1 MSKIKEIA
9 PEKIFLILSLVFG
22 LLFVFITPPFQSP
35 DENSHFLKAYSV
47 SKGKF
52 FPEVQNK
59 KLGNYFPK
67 EYLNYIKEKEKYSTN
82 FDKKYSYKEFY
93 NDQLLKINYKDVEFS
108 SYATQETSPV
118 FYIVPALGMLFGKI
132 LMRIFNITGAGPAFL
147 LYCARIASLLFS
159 TFIIYQAIKIS
170 PKFKKTISA
179 ICLVPMTLFLFSMV
193 TYDNL
198 LIPMS
203 ILGIVLMLKLIYD
216 KKYIFTKKN
225 ILMLGLISFI
235 LLNLKVF
242 YSFIFILIFFIPKE
256 KFKFKNKKVLCIIL
270 FAASIILISTLFKIP
285 NILINKNI
293 VVTNSPSNLGYLL
306 HHPFKY
312 MSVLYNSIIDNRL
325 FLLCSVIGVFGL
337 LDSYLPIVIIFFYY
351 IYLLIVFFVDGN
363 GIKVDKK
370 IKVFLLIGS
379 FFAFAGIFTAMYISW
394 TPVVVKENATQT
406 ISGVQGRY
414 FIPLMFPI
422 AIIFSN
428 NIKNN
433 SFFEKVRKGYI
444 IYPFIC
450 LLLTVFVLIIR
461 FWI

>member
-1 MSKIKEIA
+1 
-9 PEKIFLILSLVFG
+9 
-22 LLFVFITPPFQSP
+22 
-35 DENSHFLKAYSV
+35 
-47 SKGKF
+47 
-52 FPEVQNK
+52 
-59 KLGNYFPK
+59 
-67 EYLNYIKEKEKYSTN
+67 
-82 FDKKYSYKEFY
+82 
-93 NDQLLKINYKDVEFS
+93 
-108 SYATQETSPV
+108 
-118 FYIVPALGMLFGKI
+118 
-132 LMRIFNITGAGPAFL
+132 
-147 LYCARIASLLFS
+147 
-159 TFIIYQAIKIS
+159 
-170 PKFKKTISA
+170 
-179 ICLVPMTLFLFSMV
+179 
-193 TYDNL
+193 
-198 LIPMS
+198 
-203 ILGIVLMLKLIYD
+203 
-216 KKYIFTKKN
+216 
-225 ILMLGLISFI
+225 
-235 LLNLKVF
+235 
-242 YSFIFILIFFIPKE
+242 
-256 KFKFKNKKVLCIIL
+256 
-270 FAASIILISTLFKIP
+270 
-285 NILINKNI
+285 
-293 VVTNSPSNLGYLL
+293 
-306 HHPFKY
+306 

-450 LLLTVFVLIIR
+450 LLLTVFILIIR